1 MDSLKKEFYND
12 DFNNFFNVS
21 KIPYNLEDIKRIL
34 KNKYKT
40 FNDNSVYLPKKDIKF
55 FGVKSTEYYCRFGIK
70 IRLSLLINY
79 IIKKYKLKHI
89 NDVSKFS
96 NKLFETSKLKFYLGN
111 LLMEH
116 YFSSRK
122 VNKILKQKINTV
134 PFNDKKEKYEF
145 KQLLKKVNNKL
156 SLNEI

>member
-1 MDSLKKEFYND
+1 MNTAKIQKNIIKTTIDKMIPINKKEKMPSASTAVNLNIFFYQ
-12 DFNNFFNVS
+12 V
-21 KIPYNLEDIKRIL
+21 IKQKNIL
-34 KNKYKT
+34 A
-40 FNDNSVYLPKKDIKF
+40 
-55 FGVKSTEYYCRFGIK
+55 E
-70 IRLSLLINY
+70 IRY

-134 PFNDKKEKYEF
+134 PFNDKKEEYEL
-145 KQLLKKVNNKL
+145 KQLLKKVKNKS

>member
-79 IIKKYKLKHI
+79 IIKKYKLKFEKPESFCF
-89 NDVSKFS
+89 NYYDQP
-96 NKLFETSKLKFYLGN
+96 NYKL
-111 LLMEH
+111 
-116 YFSSRK
+116 
-122 VNKILKQKINTV
+122 
-134 PFNDKKEKYEF
+134 
-145 KQLLKKVNNKL
+145 
-156 SLNEI
+156 